1 MEEVKESFQKSY
13 FTCSHILKENFRSTS
28 NLGLYC
34 TSESVAKL
42 TDARWSVD
50 SNNAPVLT
58 VTYQGKDPIQA
69 IDKFMTSPPYDYSLD
84 AYYIYVIDPIFMNG
98 YSSDM
103 FNGTNSST
111 YVGSNPHTMQ
121 IPYDPRNLP
130 SSGTMI
136 MVTSTV
142 YHGCHRDNDDS
153 ELMCSYC
160 QWGTFRPI
168 P

>member
-1 MEEVKESFQKSY
+1 MMKPNKY
-13 FTCSHILKENFRSTS
+13 FVFVISLSLMFNVASALQTTWD
-28 NLGLYC
+28 C
-34 TSESVAKL
+34 TSKTTARL
-42 TDARWSVD
+42 TDARWGVD
-50 SNNAPVLT
+50 SNNAPVIT
-58 VTYQGKDPIQA
+58 VTYQGPDPIQA
-69 IDKFMTSPPYDYSLD
+69 IDKFMISPSHYWDLEH

-130 SSGTMI
+130 PSGTEVMVSSG
-136 MVTSTV
+136 V
-142 YHGCHRDNDDS
+142 YHSCHRDNDDS
-153 ELMCSYC
+153 ELACAYC
-160 QWGTFRPI
+160 GWAVFRNI